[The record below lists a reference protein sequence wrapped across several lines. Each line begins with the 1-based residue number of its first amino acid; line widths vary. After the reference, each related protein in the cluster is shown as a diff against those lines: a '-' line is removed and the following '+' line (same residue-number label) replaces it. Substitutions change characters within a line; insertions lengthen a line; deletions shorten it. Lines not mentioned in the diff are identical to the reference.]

1 MWCVS
6 QGYGRLLH
14 QQDNILHFPV
24 SHQAYSQLCAVTC
37 VTLRK
42 SFCLSL
48 PSYPSP
54 SYFAHLAV
62 RGRAFYYTL
71 HINHLAPQD

>member
-6 QGYGRLLH
+6 QGYQRLLH

-48 PSYPSP
+48 LYYPSL
-54 SYFAHLAV
+54 SYFALLPV
-62 RGRAFYYTL
+62 SGRAFSYTL
-71 HINHLAPQD
+71 PINHLAAQD